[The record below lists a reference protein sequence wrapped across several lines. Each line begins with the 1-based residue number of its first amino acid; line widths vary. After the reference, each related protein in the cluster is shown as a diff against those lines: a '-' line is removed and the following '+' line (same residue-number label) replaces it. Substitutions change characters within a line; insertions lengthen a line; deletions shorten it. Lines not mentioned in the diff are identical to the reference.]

1 MKEGCIIMENFK
13 DKLYSHLTIVEH
25 QLDFYSV
32 TGQTLID
39 WFNPLLNSFT
49 DDGAISYLLEKKDRY
64 RASPLSSTIEWLT
77 NANLLTVDCLD
88 ILQNKL
94 IYLRDNNQQNDTN
107 TGNKVKQ
114 QGDELG
120 WSLSEGVSV
129 WSTSTALL
137 ALFDKYNNWENH
149 TDIIKETTIWLV
161 KQKKTNS
168 AWAYQLDNNCE
179 PNIIMTALTIRAI
192 CKLAMNK
199 SSFLLSEEDIVMIS
213 EALNQGFIY
222 ISKTAKKQKKYI
234 YWSFGEKENCAATIW
249 AMLAIKDLL
258 KVKEFN
264 LNLEEINKFY
274 NTHIDG
280 SIRFVLNKI
289 PKKPE
294 RWKDEQLVL
303 EGGAKY
309 NKQKNYQSL
318 SATLIPHLFEL
329 GVSPYH
335 PKIVNQIRWIINNP
349 NDWKI
354 IAYDRGKI
362 CSFSYAMVLSTIA
375 IWISRVGSINAQ
387 ALVDNAKSRINRLQR
402 FVFGYYSPKNSP
414 YRLVLKTKISLF
426 VFIIV
431 LLLFIILFGPVLW
444 NNIYCFV
451 KWIFSLFFQNV
462 NEIVVGIVTNAI
474 WLGGG
479 ALLTWIIKK
488 RK

>member
-1 MKEGCIIMENFK
+1 MKGGIIMENLK

-25 QLDFYSV
+25 QLDFKSV
-32 TGQTLID
+32 TGQTLIE
-39 WFNPLLNSFT
+39 WFNPLLESFT
-49 DDGAISYLLEKKDRY
+49 DDGAISYLLEQKDRY
-64 RASPLSSTIEWLT
+64 RASPLSSTIEWLA
-77 NANLLTVDCLD
+77 NADLLTVDCLD

-94 IYLRDNNQQNDTN
+94 IFLRDNNQQNDAN
-107 TGNKVKQ
+107 IGNKEKQ
-114 QGDELG
+114 PGDELG

-137 ALFDKYNNWENH
+137 ALFDKYNNWKKH

-179 PNIIMTALTIRAI
+179 TNIIMTALAIRAI

-199 SSFLLSEEDIVMIS
+199 TSFLLSKEDVVMIS
-213 EALNQGFIY
+213 EALNHGFNY
-222 ISKTAKKQKKYI
+222 ISKTANKRKKYV
-234 YWSFGEKENCAATIW
+234 YWSFDKKENCAATIW

-264 LNLEEINKFY
+264 LNLDEINSFY

-280 SIRFVLNKI
+280 SIRFVLNKL

-294 RWKDEQLVL
+294 RWSDEQLVL

-335 PKIVNQIRWIINNP
+335 PKIVNQIKWIINNP
-349 NDWKI
+349 TDWKI
-354 IAYDRGKI
+354 KAYDRGNI
-362 CSFSYAMVLSTIA
+362 CSFSYAMILSTIA
-375 IWISRVGSINAQ
+375 IWINRVGSINAQ
-387 ALVDNAKSRINRLQR
+387 ALVDNAKSKINRLQR
-402 FVFGYYSPKNSP
+402 FVFGYYSQKNSP
-414 YRLVLKTKISLF
+414 YRLVLKTRISLF

-431 LLLFIILFGPVLW
+431 LLFFIFLCGPALW
-444 NNIYCFV
+444 NIIYCFV
-451 KWIFSLFFQNV
+451 KWIFSLIFQKV
-462 NEIVVGIVTNAI
+462 DDIVVGIVTNVI

-479 ALLTWIIKK
+479 AILTLIIKK